1 MKRQGS
7 RCKGDGRGARHARR
21 LCLRAFRARAGARAW
36 TQRGWQRHRMLWW
49 RAHWAMERTRR
60 LHAELAWCGRMLACY
75 AGPDA
80 RMRVVLHCLL
90 PALQSAVCA
99 SLCQRTS
106 LPAALDVGPKGCG
119 GVARARGMDGGMG
132 LGTNGSL
139 GGTNG
144 SLGCRNGSLGCR
156 QQTVASLACTP
167 ACPVGVCVSL
177 RGPRRLDGGVLS
189 GADGR
194 RVVCVLCAVAMYTR

>member
-80 RMRVVLHCLL
+80 RMRVALPPARAPVCRVRVAL
-90 PALQSAVCA
+90 PAHE
-99 SLCQRTS
+99 
-106 LPAALDVGPKGCG
+106 PARRAGCG
-119 GVARARGMDGGMG
+119 AEGVWWGGAGARDGRRHAAGDKW
-132 LGTNGSL
+132 LSWRDKWL
-139 GGTNG
+139 
-144 SLGCRNGSLGCR
+144 SWLQKWLSWL
-156 QQTVASLACTP
+156 QTADSCLSCVHAP